1 MTAPRRLHPF
11 VARRLDPK
19 EYLGLHLTIGL
30 LVLGLALWGFGSLL
44 DAVLDNRSLVRW
56 DLAAAAWI
64 HARTTDGGRVFFNFI
79 SEAASPD
86 TIALLGAVVTLVL
99 WRQKRF
105 TASIAWVA
113 AFVGGTVVQHIL
125 KAVVHRSRPE
135 YGVAYLS
142 DKSFSFPS
150 GHSMAAMVGIGMSL
164 YMLALFWHPGRAWRR
179 GTIAVGVAIILLV
192 GLSRVYLG
200 VHYPSDVL
208 GGYTAGAAWTAI
220 CISGLRVAQH
230 IRRPRMSSV

>member
-1 MTAPRRLHPF
+1 MTASKRLHPF

-19 EYLGLHLTIGL
+19 EYLGLHLTLGL
-30 LVLGLALWGFGSLL
+30 LVLGLALWAFGSLL

-86 TIALLGAVVTLVL
+86 MIALLGAVVTLVL

-105 TASIAWVA
+105 TACIAWVA

-150 GHSMAAMVGIGMSL
+150 GHAMASIVGIGMSL
-164 YMLALFWHPGRAWRR
+164 YMLALFWHPGRTWRL
-179 GTIAVGVAIILLV
+179 GTIAAGVAIIVLV
-192 GLSRVYLG
+192 GVSRVYLG

-220 CISGLRVAQH
+220 CVSGLRVAQH
-230 IRRPRMSSV
+230 LRRPMSSV